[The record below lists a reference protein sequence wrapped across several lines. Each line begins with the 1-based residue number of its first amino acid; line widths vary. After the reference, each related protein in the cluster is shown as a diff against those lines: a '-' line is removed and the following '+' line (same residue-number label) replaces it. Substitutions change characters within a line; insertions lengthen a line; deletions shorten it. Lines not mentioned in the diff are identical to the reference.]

1 MGILFRSILTV
12 IILVATNID
21 IFSTF
26 QNSLFPLT
34 ARPLQIVLAYSGG
47 LDSHVLLHLLSRY
60 KELYPQ
66 HDYLAVHVHHGLSA
80 NADAWLTH
88 CQLTAGGLGIN
99 FVAEKII
106 LNVGSRESLEAKAR
120 SARYQAIA
128 KHLTAES
135 LLLLGQHLDDQLETF
150 LLQLK
155 RGAGVKG
162 LSAMAANMPF
172 ALQAGCQIVRP
183 LLTQP
188 QQALV
193 DYARQANLTWVE
205 DESNNDASYDRN
217 FLRHHVIPN
226 LKQRWPGIASAVHR
240 SAELCAEQQAL
251 ADEIAQIDLVTC
263 EHAFSGLKITAL
275 ETLSKIRRNNVI
287 RFWIAS
293 QQLPM
298 LSRHHLDKLWLEV
311 VNAAD
316 DANPQLSSQAG
327 QFRRYQGV
335 LYHQLKYAELKNV
348 VIAIADTQTQRIALP
363 DNIGFLYLREHLP
376 EHLRESLQDS
386 LPNTVNNMLQ
396 HTRSCRVKAPLAGE
410 RVTIRFRGEGKC
422 HPVGRNGSRSMKKLY
437 QEYQV
442 APWLR
447 DRIPLIYYDD
457 ALVCAVGLWVC
468 KGYET
473 PLTTGRTVI
482 FTVMS
487 AQ

>member
-66 HDYLAVHVHHGLSA
+66 HDYLAVHVHHGLSD
-80 NADAWLTH
+80 NADAWLAH
-88 CQLTAGGLGIN
+88 CQLTATALGIN
-99 FVAEKII
+99 FVAEKVV

-128 KHLTAES
+128 KHLKGES

-172 ALQAGCQIVRP
+172 ALQTSCHIARP
-183 LLTQP
+183 LLTLP

-193 DYARQANLTWVE
+193 DYATQANLLWVE

-217 FLRHHVIPN
+217 FLRHQIIPS
-226 LKQRWPGIASAVHR
+226 LKQRWPNIAHTVHR

-251 ADEIAQIDLVTC
+251 ADEIAEMDLTRC
-263 EHAFSGLKITAL
+263 QHLFSGLKISEL
-275 ETLSKIRRNNVI
+275 VKLSKIRRNNVI
-287 RFWIAS
+287 RFWLAL

-298 LSRHHLDKLWLEV
+298 PSRHHLDKLWQEV

-316 DANPQLSSQAG
+316 DANPQLSWQAG
-327 QFRRYQGV
+327 EFRRYQGV
-335 LYHQLKYAELKNV
+335 LYNQQKHTQLKDV
-348 VIAIADTQTQRIALP
+348 VIALEDTHAQCIVLP
-363 DNIGFLYLREHLP
+363 DNIGYLHLQSAL
-376 EHLRESLQDS
+376 ESSLQITS
-386 LPNTVNNMLQ
+386 GKTTLGSTCV
-396 HTRSCRVKAPLAGE
+396 RAPLDGDT
-410 RVTIRFRGEGKC
+410 VTIRFRGEGKC
-422 HPVGRNGSRSMKKLY
+422 HPIGRNGSRTIKKLY
-437 QEYQV
+437 QEYQI

-447 DRIPLIYYDD
+447 DRIPLVYYGDE
-457 ALVCAVGLWVC
+457 LVCAVGLWVC
-468 KGYET
+468 KGYE
-473 PLTTGRTVI
+473 
-482 FTVMS
+482 
-487 AQ
+487 AQDGLYWYITR

>member
-1 MGILFRSILTV
+1 M

-66 HDYLAVHVHHGLSA
+66 HDYLAVHVHHGLSD
-80 NADAWLTH
+80 NADAWLAH
-88 CQLTAGGLGIN
+88 CQLTAAALDIN
-99 FVAEKII
+99 LIAEKVV

-120 SARYQAIA
+120 TARYEVIA
-128 KHLTAES
+128 KHLNGES

-172 ALQAGCQIVRP
+172 ALQKNGQIVRP

-193 DYARQANLTWVE
+193 DYATQANLSWVE

-217 FLRHHVIPN
+217 FLRHQIIPS
-226 LKQRWPGIASAVHR
+226 LKQRWPNIAHTVHR

-251 ADEIAQIDLVTC
+251 ADEIAELDLIRC
-263 EHAFSGLKITAL
+263 QQPFSGLKISEL
-275 ETLSKIRRNNVI
+275 VKLSKIRRNNVI
-287 RFWIAS
+287 RFWLTL
-293 QQLPM
+293 QFLPM
-298 LSRHHLDKLWLEV
+298 PSRHHLDKLWQEV
-311 VNAAD
+311 VHAAA
-316 DANPQLSSQAG
+316 DANPQLSWQAG
-327 QFRRYQGV
+327 EFRRYQGV
-335 LYHQLKYAELKNV
+335 LYNQQKHAQLKDFVITLKHTQNQ
-348 VIAIADTQTQRIALP
+348 VIPLP
-363 DNIGFLYLREHLP
+363 DNIGLLHLQSEP
-376 EHLRESLQDS
+376 IDALQTQSRKNDEIA
-386 LPNTVNNMLQ
+386 TDEAVNAYHIGMFI
-396 HTRSCRVKAPLAGE
+396 KKPLDNE
-410 RVTIRFRGEGKC
+410 EVTIRFRGEGKC
-422 HPVGRNGSRSMKKLY
+422 HPIGRSGSRSMKKLY
-437 QEYQV
+437 QEYQI

-447 DRIPLIYYDD
+447 DRIPLVYYDEQ
-457 ALVCAVGLWVC
+457 LVCAIGLWVC
-468 KGYET
+468 KGYAEQEGLHWYIT
-473 PLTTGRTVI
+473 R
-482 FTVMS
+482 
-487 AQ
+487 